1 MGVVSRGLI
10 FLYMKMSREKKV
22 RRELQWLFGIAIVVA
37 LVFWLSQTAPGAGQ
51 APDVVSDTLSTS
63 QGQQT
68 NGKTAN
74 GTKKAVPNTVVGRAS
89 TLTEAS
95 MFNKL
100 LVQTGVSSTIS
111 GKGPYALFLPTD
123 AAMKLLPS
131 GTLSGM
137 TSGEL
142 KRFVEYHVITGRSV
156 NADAVISGTV
166 TALSGDPLNFQSS
179 NAGSVSLVNSSRITA
194 THTVGNG
201 VIYVIN
207 QALLPPALP
216 R

>member
-1 MGVVSRGLI
+1 
-10 FLYMKMSREKKV
+10 MSKENKV
-22 RRELQWLFGIAIVVA
+22 RRELQWLLGIAIVVA
-37 LVFWLSQTAPGAGQ
+37 GVFWLSQTAPGASQ
-51 APDVVSDTLSTS
+51 APDLVSDTLSTS
-63 QGQQT
+63 QGQPT
-68 NGKTAN
+68 SGKTA
-74 GTKKAVPNTVVGRAS
+74 GTTQKTAPNTVVGRAS

-100 LVQTGVSSTIS
+100 LVQTGVSKMLS
-111 GKGPYALFLPTD
+111 GKGPYALFLPTN

-137 TSGEL
+137 TSAQL
-142 KRFVEYHVITGRSV
+142 KRFVEYHVITGRAV

-166 TALSGDPLNFQSS
+166 TALSGDPLNFQS
-179 NAGSVSLVNSSRITA
+179 GSGGSASLVNSSRIAA

>member
-1 MGVVSRGLI
+1 
-10 FLYMKMSREKKV
+10 MKMSRDKKV
-22 RRELQWLFGIAIVVA
+22 RRELQWLLGIAVIVA
-37 LVFWLSQTAPGAGQ
+37 GAFWLSQTAPPGQ
-51 APDVVSDTLSTS
+51 APDLVSDTLAT
-63 QGQQT
+63 QKQQAG
-68 NGKTAN
+68 GKT
-74 GTKKAVPNTVVGRAS
+74 GIVPKTVPNTVVGRAS
-89 TLTEAS
+89 VLTEAS
-95 MFNKL
+95 MFDTL
-100 LVQTGVSSTIS
+100 LVQTGVSKEIS
-111 GKGPYALFLPTD
+111 GKGPYALFLPTNT
-123 AAMKLLPS
+123 AMKLLPS

-137 TSGEL
+137 TAVQL

-166 TALSGDPLNFQSS
+166 TALSCDPLNFQS
-179 NAGSVSLVNSSRITA
+179 GSGGSASLVNSSRITA